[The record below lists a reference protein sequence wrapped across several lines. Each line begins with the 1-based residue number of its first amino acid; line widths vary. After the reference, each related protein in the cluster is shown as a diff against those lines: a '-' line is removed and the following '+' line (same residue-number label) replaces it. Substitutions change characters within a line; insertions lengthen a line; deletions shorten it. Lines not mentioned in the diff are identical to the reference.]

1 MIIESSTYDI
11 KNGNDID
18 TELKNSNDYYYISC
32 IYWETNYFSS
42 KYLAQAIDGAE
53 ETFSRGL
60 VPCYV
65 NEYGKDMYFTIADA
79 IKLINLRLSDENI
92 PFKIIKL
99 EERPQYANSTVVFRI
114 QNTTP
119 MTYSDFITAYNT
131 SMGDFYE
138 DQVDITIEQI
148 IW

>member
-1 MIIESSTYDI
+1 MHILLTI
-11 KNGNDID
+11 
-18 TELKNSNDYYYISC
+18 LKL
-32 IYWETNYFSS
+32 W
-42 KYLAQAIDGAE
+42 
-53 ETFSRGL
+53 
-60 VPCYV
+60 V
-65 NEYGKDMYFTIADA
+65 A

-138 DQVDITIEQI
+138 DQIDITIERI
-148 IW
+148 I

>member
-1 MIIESSTYDI
+1 
-11 KNGNDID
+11 
-18 TELKNSNDYYYISC
+18 
-32 IYWETNYFSS
+32 
-42 KYLAQAIDGAE
+42 
-53 ETFSRGL
+53 
-60 VPCYV
+60 
-65 NEYGKDMYFTIADA
+65 MYFTIADA

-92 PFKIIKL
+92 PFKIVKL

-138 DQVDITIEQI
+138 DQVDITIERI

>member
-1 MIIESSTYDI
+1 
-11 KNGNDID
+11 
-18 TELKNSNDYYYISC
+18 
-32 IYWETNYFSS
+32 
-42 KYLAQAIDGAE
+42 
-53 ETFSRGL
+53 
-60 VPCYV
+60 
-65 NEYGKDMYFTIADA
+65 MYFTIADA